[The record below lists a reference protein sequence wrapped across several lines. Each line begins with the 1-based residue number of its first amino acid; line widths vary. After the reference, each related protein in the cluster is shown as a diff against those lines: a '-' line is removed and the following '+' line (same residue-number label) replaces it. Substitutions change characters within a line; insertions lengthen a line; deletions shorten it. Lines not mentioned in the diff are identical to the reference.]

1 MTRYEDDFTTDL
13 LNTPK
18 DPQLAELEKLLSARP
33 CGQPKPLSDE
43 ITVQHRR
50 APAGLS
56 REDAAHYVGVSSCA
70 FDGLVERGLMPKPLD
85 LGIRR
90 NVWNV
95 RALDAAL
102 DRLAG
107 LSEDIASLSPVSSD
121 NQLLKRLHAQG

>member
-1 MTRYEDDFTTDL
+1 MTRYEDDFTPDP
-13 LNTPK
+13 LNPPE
-18 DPQLAELEKLLSARP
+18 DPQLAELEKLLSARHCYP
-33 CGQPKPLSDE
+33 ISAFGDE
-43 ITVQHRR
+43 IVVRHRR

-107 LSEDIASLSPVSSD
+107 LSEDGVPTSPVSSD